1 MTAIRPFSPGLY
13 TSERQSQSLQK
24 MRGEMNT
31 LNQQLATGRRV
42 ETLGGLGSARTSVL
56 DLRAQLAGIEGHSQA
71 VTRGDV
77 RVKLMTG
84 ALDHLQSLTRA
95 AKTDALGA
103 SQVTTAT
110 AMNTAVLT
118 ARGRL
123 EEALAQLNTDYDGQ
137 YLFSGRASDKK
148 PVLDAGALLE
158 GSPGKDGLRTL
169 ITERRQADLGDGLG
183 RLSLG
188 VAGAVVTLGEEAAG
202 LPFGIKLNGIRSG
215 LSNAAQAGP
224 TGAPA
229 AKTVTL
235 TGAPSEG
242 ETIDFDLTLP
252 DGSKETLRLT
262 ARTVLRPGTAEA
274 AFAIDAD
281 PVVTAGNLKT
291 ALDTALRAAAREK
304 LNAAS
309 AIVATRDLLEGS
321 ASVAPPRIAGPPF
334 ASATGFA
341 APGTRNT
348 VIWFAGDD
356 TTTDPRRS
364 QTATID
370 RGLTVGVGSTANEA
384 AIRNT
389 IAGFAALAAD
399 QFSAT
404 DTSAQGRFRAL
415 SERISAELTPE
426 NGQRLQDIS
435 AELSISGA
443 SMGAAN
449 SRHLQRSALLEEA
462 VANIEKPSLEE
473 LSAGILGLQT
483 RLQASYQATASISR
497 LSLADYL

>member
-1 MTAIRPFSPGLY
+1 MTAIRPFSPGLF
-13 TSERQSQSLQK
+13 TGERQSQNLQK
-24 MRGEMNT
+24 MRGELNT

-56 DLRAQLAGIEGHSQA
+56 DLRAQLSGIEGHSQA
-71 VTRGDV
+71 VARGDV

-103 SQVTTAT
+103 SQATNAT

-123 EEALAQLNTDYDGQ
+123 DEALAQLNTDYDGQ
-137 YLFSGRASDKK
+137 YLFAGRASDKK
-148 PVLDAGALLE
+148 PVLNAAAIL
-158 GSPGKDGLRTL
+158 DGLPGADGLKTL
-169 ITERRQADLGDGLG
+169 VTERRQADLGDGLG

-188 VAGAVVTLGEEAAG
+188 VAGAVVTLGEEAVG
-202 LPFGIKLNGIRSG
+202 LPFGIKLDGIRSG
-215 LSNAAQAGP
+215 LSNAAPAGP
-224 TGAPA
+224 IGAPA
-229 AKTVTL
+229 AETVTL
-235 TGAPSEG
+235 AGAPKEG
-242 ETIDFDLTLP
+242 ETIDFDLVLP

-262 ARTVLRPGTAEA
+262 ARSALRPGSAEA

-281 PVVTAGNLKT
+281 PAVTAGNLKT
-291 ALDTALRAAAREK
+291 ALDGALRTVASEK
-304 LNAAS
+304 LDAAS

-321 ASVAPPRIAGPPF
+321 ASSSPRRIAGPPF
-334 ASATGFA
+334 ATATGFA
-341 APGTRNT
+341 AAGTRPA
-348 VIWFAGDD
+348 VIWYAGDD
-356 TTTDPRRS
+356 TTTDPRRT

-384 AIRNT
+384 AIRNA
-389 IAGFAALAAD
+389 IAGFAVLAAD
-399 QFSAT
+399 RFTAT
-404 DTSAQGRFRAL
+404 DAAAQGRFRAL
-415 SERISAELTPE
+415 SERVSAELTPE

-443 SMGAAN
+443 SMGAAK
-449 SRHLQRSALLEEA
+449 SRHLQRTALLDEA